1 MTDLGIITDMRLA
14 AFAEVVMANLVRTN
28 LRRTILIGATLALS
42 IGTSMTAFAQ
52 PGASFQT
59 RSNREADGVP
69 GVPSVLSRTKLP
81 PEAYREWDGT
91 PRSGLNLSD
100 V

>member
-14 AFAEVVMANLVRTN
+14 AIAEVVMANLVRTN

-59 RSNREADGVP
+59 RSNREGRWRARSSFCALKNEASARSIPRMGRIQSARIRLVP
-69 GVPSVLSRTKLP
+69 V
-81 PEAYREWDGT
+81 
-91 PRSGLNLSD
+91 
-100 V
+100 